1 MAHGKNSSLRKKD
14 FVDYVA
20 VLEKTTRWKKNAASM
35 LTGRLEQMKKGE
47 QVWVAEVDTRGVG
60 FMILAPNHDDSLE
73 VDWLDVH
80 PDFQRLG
87 IGTLLLKKAVS
98 VAKAKK
104 KQALSIHTWESN
116 QKTLGF
122 AYKNGFEKYETI
134 KNFYGKRKDAVRL
147 KKNIL

>member
-1 MAHGKNSSLRKKD
+1 MVKVRAYEKRD
-14 FVDYVA
+14 FVDYVT

-35 LTGRLEQMKKGE
+35 LTSRLEKIKKGE

-60 FMILAPNHDDSLE
+60 FMILAPNNDDSLE

-87 IGTLLLKKAVS
+87 IGTLLLKKAIS

-116 QKTLGF
+116 KKMLGF
-122 AYKNGFEKYETI
+122 AYKNGFEKYERI
-134 KNFYGKRKDAVRL
+134 KNFYGKRKDAIRL
-147 KKNIL
+147 K